1 MRTKIKF
8 NELRHALE
16 NAKVLKS
23 DVVLIPRVVYG
34 DDYRSSICGSYYN
47 SVYTY
52 GYFQEYT
59 PTLTHVNELWS
70 ELPFLRKICLHAK
83 DIQPFIR
90 ECTQLNIPLDEVYIE
105 HYNLQLRGYDNQPYE
120 ITKATKI
127 ISESTEDGQ
136 YREIELMDYQPTE
149 TYFANIDYAY
159 NSSESL
165 VEKWDTSKDSEFS
178 EIMNSK
184 AAEGGQLW
192 IPDCIKNDDK
202 YKGIVL
208 TLSSTFLNVS
218 KGDKVYLTL
227 KRCKYN
233 DIPHSFFVVFDIVK
247 PKKKCTLSSYM
258 WCLETEIY

>member
-1 MRTKIKF
+1 MRIKIKF

-16 NAKVLKS
+16 NGKILKS
-23 DVVLIPRVVYG
+23 DILLIPRVVYG
-34 DDYRSSICGSYYN
+34 DDYRSSICGVYGN

-59 PTLTHVNELWS
+59 PTLTHINELWS
-70 ELPFLRKICLHAK
+70 ELPFLRRICLYTK
-83 DIQPFIR
+83 DIQPFLR
-90 ECTQLNIPLDEVYIE
+90 ECIQLNIPLDEVYIE
-105 HYNLQLRGYDNQPYE
+105 YYTIQLMGYDNQSYE
-120 ITKATKI
+120 ITKASKI

-136 YREIELMDYQPTE
+136 YREIELMDYQTIE
-149 TYFANIDYAY
+149 TY
-159 NSSESL
+159 NSSEVL
-165 VEKWDTSKDSEFS
+165 VDKMDISKDSEFL
-178 EIMNSK
+178 EIMSSK

-218 KGDKVYLTL
+218 KGDNVYLTL

-233 DIPHSFFVVFDIVK
+233 EIPHSFFVRYDIVK

-258 WCLETEIY
+258 WCLETY

>member
-23 DVVLIPRVVYG
+23 DVVLIPRIVYG
-34 DDYRSSICGSYYN
+34 DDYRSSIYGVYGN

-105 HYNLQLRGYDNQPYE
+105 YYTLQLRGYDNQPYE

-127 ISESTEDGQ
+127 ISESIGEGQ
-136 YREIELMDYQPTE
+136 YREIELMDYQPIE
-149 TYFANIDYAY
+149 TYFANIEYAY
-159 NSSESL
+159 NSSELL
-165 VEKWDTSKDSEFS
+165 VEKMDTSKDSEFL

-192 IPDCIKNDDK
+192 IPDFIKNDDK

-233 DIPHSFFVVFDIVK
+233 EIPHSFFVRYDIVK

-258 WCLETEIY
+258 WCLETY